1 MRNDNIF
8 LQLIKKVSS
17 NLRNQNIKSENLKN
31 FGPVRNF
38 ISVVSPLP
46 SQVIEL
52 LEKFPFGPTG
62 MERLSLEECIER
74 MRRHL
79 EKRYSS
85 WSGSLLI
92 ELLIDKIEDVEI
104 AFEVNSEEDDIV
116 AGLSSEEE
124 TN

>member
-1 MRNDNIF
+1 M
-8 LQLIKKVSS
+8 
-17 NLRNQNIKSENLKN
+17 
-31 FGPVRNF
+31 
-38 ISVVSPLP
+38 SPLP

-124 TN
+124 TNWKIIFLIHYKFLWVSEDKYFLKEIE